1 MALAVNPNLQRAY
14 LMFQN
19 VYERQELYEEAII
32 AYQKTLSEEEV
43 ASLAAAYQTLGKEGY
58 WRWMLDY
65 WTEMA
70 KQRYVG
76 SMPFAQVYAYLG
88 EKDQAF
94 EQLEKAYE
102 EHDVGLTQFNGIA
115 GTNPAFDSI
124 RDDPRFHDL
133 LRRLNLEP

>member
-1 MALAVNPNLQRAY
+1 MTLAANPNFQRAY
-14 LMFQN
+14 ALFPS
-19 VYERQELYEEAII
+19 VYERQELYEEAIA

-43 ASLAAAYQTLGKEGY
+43 ASLADAYQTLGKEGY
-58 WRWMLDY
+58 WRWWLDY

-70 KQRYVG
+70 KQGYVG

-94 EQLEKAYE
+94 EQLEKAYA
-102 EHDVGLTQFNGIA
+102 EHDVGLSLFSGIS
-115 GTNPAFDSI
+115 GTNPAFDTI

-133 LRRLNLEP
+133 LLRMNLEP